1 MSANS
6 KNMRTETGKV
16 VSDNMDKSIV
26 VVIERQVK
34 HPLYGKYVRR
44 STRLHAH
51 DEENACKT
59 GDVVTI
65 QECRPVS
72 KTKSWKLVSIVERAV
87 RV

>member
-6 KNMRTETGKV
+6 KNVRTETGKV
-16 VSDNMDKSIV
+16 VSDNMEKSIV

-51 DEENACKT
+51 DEENVCKT
-59 GDVVTI
+59 GDVVTV
-65 QECRPVS
+65 QECRPYS